1 MKRSYSTQV
10 ERSNATQIQLNKKQ
24 IAFAN
29 RILISALEFN
39 ANTLTPIVAFLLVKK
54 MKSLI
59 QTCELSTADCGQNM
73 QNVVKETSQKIQS
86 YFKEVKNNLLFLV

>member
-54 MKSLI
+54 MKL
-59 QTCELSTADCGQNM
+59 L
-73 QNVVKETSQKIQS
+73 VKDMKLNYNE
-86 YFKEVKNNLLFLV
+86 KENP

>member
-1 MKRSYSTQV
+1 MKRSYSTHV
-10 ERSNATQIQLNKKQ
+10 ERSNTAQIQLNKKQ

-54 MKSLI
+54 MKL
-59 QTCELSTADCGQNM
+59 L
-73 QNVVKETSQKIQS
+73 VKDMKLNYNE
-86 YFKEVKNNLLFLV
+86 KENP

>member
-54 MKSLI
+54 MKQL
-59 QTCELSTADCGQNM
+59 
-73 QNVVKETSQKIQS
+73 VKDMKLNYNE
-86 YFKEVKNNLLFLV
+86 KENP